1 VPGAAAKGVLA
12 KPRTEILI
20 SGFGGQ
26 GVVRMGQILGLAA
39 IRQGARVTMLKS
51 HGTETRGGYVRAQ
64 LVIAPEYVD
73 SPVVEHADFF
83 VAFSQSAYNKFY
95 ELAPGAIL
103 YDPDMVGTVRPEAPK
118 RHVRV
123 PATAL
128 SKERFNNALFAN
140 SIMLG
145 ALTQLAGLDADAVR
159 AAMIEVLPR
168 FHDENVKAFALGC
181 ETGQEAVASLAAAAA
196 GPPART
202 APR

>member
-1 VPGAAAKGVLA
+1 MPTGVLA
-12 KPRTEILI
+12 KARTEILI

-39 IRQGARVTMLKS
+39 IRQGMRVTMLKS

-64 LVIAPEYVD
+64 IVVAPEYVD

-83 VAFSQSAYNKFY
+83 VAFSQSAYKKFY
-95 ELAPGAIL
+95 DLASGLIL
-103 YDPDMVGTVRPEAPK
+103 YDPDMVASVQAKDPE

-128 SKERFNNALFAN
+128 AKDRFNNPLFAN

-145 ALTQLAGLDADAVR
+145 ALAHVAGLDQDAVR
-159 AAMIEVLPR
+159 AAMLEVLPR
-168 FHDENVKAFALGC
+168 FHDQNIQAFVLGC
-181 ETGQEAVASLAAAAA
+181 EVGRDA
-196 GPPART
+196 T
-202 APR
+202 AQRNGVPS

>member
-1 VPGAAAKGVLA
+1 VPTGVLA
-12 KPRTEILI
+12 KARTEILI

-39 IRQGARVTMLKS
+39 IRQGMRVTMLKS

-64 LVIAPEYVD
+64 IVVAPEYVD

-83 VAFSQSAYNKFY
+83 VAFSQSAYKKFY
-95 ELAPGAIL
+95 DLASGLIL
-103 YDPDMVGTVRPEAPK
+103 YDPDMVASVQAKDPE

-128 SKERFNNALFAN
+128 AKDRFNNPLFAN

-145 ALTQLAGLDADAVR
+145 ALAHVAGLDQDAVR
-159 AAMIEVLPR
+159 AAMLEVLPR
-168 FHDENVKAFALGC
+168 FHDQNIQAFVLGC
-181 ETGQEAVASLAAAAA
+181 EVGRDA
-196 GPPART
+196 T
-202 APR
+202 AQRNGVPS